1 MKNRINT
8 TCFREIKSSFKRFLS
23 LLIMSMLGVGVFVG
37 ISMAAPCMM
46 KSIDKYYDDAN
57 YYDIRLISTLGFS
70 DESLSE
76 IKDLKSVDNV
86 FGSKSKDVLI
96 NTKKSESVVKLISLN
111 DEVNKVE
118 ITDGKK
124 PKENNEIV
132 VEEAMLERNDLKIGD
147 YITIENDDS
156 FKETKLKIVGTVKS
170 PLYINS
176 ANSSSDRG
184 NTNLGTGKINYYA
197 YILDDNFNLDYY
209 TEAYVTVKNA
219 KDETT
224 NSDSYNGLIN
234 DALKEIESVRK
245 SGQDI
250 RYEEIYDA
258 LNNEIIKNE
267 NQGLNELNN
276 AKQKLDSAK
285 MQLDSGKQELDA
297 TKALLDNASYE
308 LSTNKASL
316 DTFKKELEG
325 SNEELIQAKNQ
336 IDSGIN
342 EINDRL
348 APYNIT
354 YDDLLSLDN
363 TLYNEDVTKP
373 IIISLVPTDLENYD
387 DVINTI
393 NELYALGFDD
403 KIIDFVKGNITKDE
417 LINSIP
423 SDINNYDLIVGSIN
437 ALANLMENNYFEDP
451 NNIDMIIN
459 LIPTNTPNY
468 EQIVGV
474 LNLYKDNISNINDLM
489 DAIEK
494 IENAKKEYASGLEL
508 YNSMK
513 SKYDNAYSLYINYY
527 NEYQNGLASYN
538 NGLSSYNSN
547 LNLYNS
553 NLQEYYNSR
562 ALFESEISDAKKELE
577 NIPECTW
584 YVYDRL
590 DDSNYQEFINDGNS
604 VANLSKVF
612 PTIFFVVAILISLIS
627 MSRMVEDDRGEIGT
641 LKSLG
646 FSNRHIRK
654 KYILYAFLAC
664 FLGCII
670 GSVLGFFLLPRYIW
684 NIYKIIFDIPVFA
697 IDYDLT
703 YVIIGCLIAI
713 VCICGTTL
721 LTIRKVVK
729 EKPSELM
736 RPKAPAN
743 GKRVLLEKIPFIW
756 KRLKFSNK
764 VIVRNIF
771 RDKKRV
777 IMTIVGI
784 LGCTGLILAGFGI
797 RDSIVDIPTY
807 QYENVFNFD
816 NMVYLNDNVTD
827 QKIDELFNDKHIR
840 STLNT
845 NITTGTSNGYSI
857 NVLTVENKDELNG
870 ILSLN
875 DVKTKDK
882 IDLEDNKVIIS
893 DKLADLTNTKVN
905 DKITFEDANGISY
918 EFTVSGICEN
928 YVGHYVFMNKTT
940 YENNIGNYSTNVVFV
955 KASNSKYEDEIAKNL
970 LNNDD
975 VMTVISTESTI
986 RTVDDMLKSLDS
998 VVVLLIVLSACLSFV
1013 VLYNLSYI
1021 NISERKRE
1029 IATLK
1034 VLGFT
1039 NKEVDNYINKETII
1053 LTVIG
1058 IAFGLLFGVFLTN
1071 IIINTVEIEMV
1082 RFIRHINVLS
1092 FIGAALIT
1100 IVFTLIV
1107 NLITHYSLKK
1117 IDMIESLK
1125 SVE

>member
-23 LLIMSMLGVGVFVG
+23 LIIMSMLGVGVFVG

-46 KSIDKYYDDAN
+46 KSVDKYYDDAN
-57 YYDIRLISTLGFS
+57 YYDVKLISTLGFTS
-70 DESLSE
+70 DTINEISKLDSVSE
-76 IKDLKSVDNV
+76 VYMTT
-86 FGSKSKDVLI
+86 SKDVLM
-96 NTKKSESVVKLISLN
+96 TAGKQEPVVKLIALN
-111 DEVNKVE
+111 DDVNKIE
-118 ITDGKK
+118 ITSGRK
-124 PKENNEIV
+124 PKENDEIV
-132 VEEAMLERNDLKIGD
+132 IEEAMLDRNNLKIGD
-147 YITIENDDS
+147 FVSIVDDDS
-156 FKETKLKIVGTVKS
+156 FKETKLRIVGTVKS

-176 ANSSSDRG
+176 ATSSSDRG
-184 NTNLGTGKINYYA
+184 NTSLGTGKINYYA
-197 YILDDNFNLDYY
+197 YINEDNFNLDYY
-209 TEAYVTVKNA
+209 TEVYVTVKGA
-219 KDETT
+219 KKEIT
-224 NSDSYNGLIN
+224 NSDEYNKLIN
-234 DALKEIESVRK
+234 NAIKEIESIK
-245 SGQDI
+245 EAGQDA
-250 RYEEIYDA
+250 RYDEIYTA

-267 NQGLNELNN
+267 NEGLDKLNR
-276 AKQKLDSAK
+276 AKKELDSAK
-285 MQLDSGKQELDA
+285 LTLDNGKEELDN
-297 TKALLDNASYE
+297 TKVLLDNASSE
-308 LSTNKASL
+308 LLSNKASL
-316 DTFKKELEG
+316 DTFKVELNNA
-325 SNEELIQAKNQ
+325 NEELINAKNQ

-342 EINDRL
+342 EINNKL
-348 APYNIT
+348 KPYNIT
-354 YDDLLSLDN
+354 YDDILSLDS
-363 TLYNEDVTKP
+363 TLYNEEVTKP
-373 IIISLVPTDLENYD
+373 IIIGLIPTNLPNYD
-387 DVINTI
+387 DVIGAI
-393 NELYALGFDD
+393 NEVYALGLDD
-403 KIIDFVKGNITKDE
+403 KIIDFVKGDLTKDE

-423 SDINNYDLIVGSIN
+423 ADSNNHDLVVN
-437 ALANLMENNYFEDP
+437 AVNLLSYLLENDYFSDP
-451 NNIDMIIN
+451 NNIDTIIN
-459 LIPTNTPNY
+459 LIPSDTPNY
-468 EQIVGV
+468 EKIVGV
-474 LNLYKDNISNINDLM
+474 LKLYRDNINDIDNLYSG
-489 DAIEK
+489 INK
-494 IENAKKEYASGLEL
+494 IEEAKKEYASGLAL
-508 YNSMK
+508 YNEMQN
-513 SKYDNAYSLYINYY
+513 KYNDAYNLYVNYY
-527 NEYQNGLASYN
+527 NEYQNGLAYYN
-538 NGLSSYNSN
+538 NGLLSYNSN

-553 NLQEYYNSR
+553 SLQEYYNSR
-562 ALFESEISDAKKELE
+562 ALFENKISDAKEELV
-577 NIPECTW
+577 NLPKCTW

-590 DDSNYQEFINDGNS
+590 DDSVYQEFINDSNS
-604 VANLSKVF
+604 IANLSKVF

-664 FLGCII
+664 FIGCII
-670 GSVLGFFLLPRYIW
+670 GSILGFFLLPMYIW
-684 NIYKIIFDIPVFA
+684 NIYKIIFDIPVFSL
-697 IDYDLT
+697 DYNPI
-703 YVIIGCLIAI
+703 YVIAGCLIAI
-713 VCICGTTL
+713 ICICGTTL

-743 GKRVLLEKIPFIW
+743 GKRVLLEKVPFIW

-771 RDKKRV
+771 RDKRRV

-784 LGCTGLILAGFGI
+784 LGCTGLILTGFGI

-816 NMVYLNDNVTD
+816 NMVYLNEGVTD
-827 QKIDELFNDKHIR
+827 EQINTLFNNNHIK

-845 NITTGTSNGYSI
+845 NITTGTSNGYSVNI
-857 NVLTVENKDELNG
+857 LTTQDELNG

-875 DVKTKDK
+875 DVKTKEK
-882 IDLEDNKVIIS
+882 LELEDNKVVIS

-918 EFTVSGICEN
+918 EFTVSDICEN
-928 YVGHYVFMNKTT
+928 YVGHYVFMNKNT

-955 KASNSKYEDEIAKNL
+955 KATDDKYEEEISRKL
-970 LNNDD
+970 LDSED

-998 VVVLLIVLSACLSFV
+998 VVVILIILSACLSFV

-1053 LTVIG
+1053 LTIIG
-1058 IAFGLLFGVFLTN
+1058 IAFGLVFGIFLTN

-1092 FIGAALIT
+1092 FVGSALIT
-1100 IVFTLIV
+1100 IVFTLVV

>member
-23 LLIMSMLGVGVFVG
+23 LIIMSMLGVGVFVG

-46 KSIDKYYDDAN
+46 KSVDKYYDDAN
-57 YYDIRLISTLGFS
+57 YYDVKLISTLGFTS
-70 DESLSE
+70 DTINE
-76 IKDLKSVDNV
+76 ISKLDSVSDV
-86 FGSKSKDVLI
+86 YMTTSKDVLM
-96 NTKKSESVVKLISLN
+96 KAGKQEPVVKLIALN
-111 DEVNKVE
+111 DDVNKIE
-118 ITDGKK
+118 ITSGRK
-124 PKENNEIV
+124 PKENDEIV
-132 VEEAMLERNDLKIGD
+132 IEEAMLDRNNLKIGD
-147 YITIENDDS
+147 FVSIVDDDS
-156 FKETKLKIVGTVKS
+156 FKETKLRIVGTVKS

-176 ANSSSDRG
+176 ATSSSDRG
-184 NTNLGTGKINYYA
+184 NTSLGTGKINYYA
-197 YILDDNFNLDYY
+197 YINEDNFNLDYY
-209 TEAYVTVKNA
+209 TEVYVTVKGA
-219 KDETT
+219 KKEIT
-224 NSDSYNGLIN
+224 NSDEYNKLIN
-234 DALKEIESVRK
+234 NAIKEIESIK
-245 SGQDI
+245 EAGQDA
-250 RYEEIYDA
+250 RYDEIYTA

-267 NQGLNELNN
+267 NEGLDKLNS
-276 AKQKLDSAK
+276 AKKELDSAK
-285 MQLDSGKQELDA
+285 LTLDNGKEELDN
-297 TKALLDNASYE
+297 TKVLLDNASSE
-308 LSTNKASL
+308 LLSNKASL
-316 DTFKKELEG
+316 DTFKVELNNA
-325 SNEELIQAKNQ
+325 NEELINAKNQ

-342 EINDRL
+342 EINNKL
-348 APYNIT
+348 KPYNIT
-354 YDDLLSLDN
+354 YDDILSLDS
-363 TLYNEDVTKP
+363 TLYNEEVTKP
-373 IIISLVPTDLENYD
+373 IIIGLIPTNLPNYD
-387 DVINTI
+387 DAISGI
-393 NELYALGFDD
+393 NEVYALGLDD
-403 KIIDFVKGNITKDE
+403 KIIDFVKGDLTKDE

-423 SDINNYDLIVGSIN
+423 ADSNNHDLMVN
-437 ALANLMENNYFEDP
+437 AVNLLSYLLENDYFSDP
-451 NNIDMIIN
+451 NNIDTIIN
-459 LIPTNTPNY
+459 LIPSDTPNY
-468 EQIVGV
+468 EKIVGV
-474 LNLYKDNISNINDLM
+474 LKLYRDNINDIDNLYSG
-489 DAIEK
+489 INK
-494 IENAKKEYASGLEL
+494 IEEAKKEYASGLAL
-508 YNSMK
+508 YNEMQN
-513 SKYDNAYSLYINYY
+513 KYNDAYNLYVNYY
-527 NEYQNGLASYN
+527 NEYQNWLASYN

-553 NLQEYYNSR
+553 NLQEYYSSR
-562 ALFESEISDAKKELE
+562 ALFENKISDAKEELV
-577 NIPECTW
+577 NLPKSTW

-590 DDSNYQEFINDGNS
+590 DDSVYQEFINDSNS
-604 VANLSKVF
+604 IANLSKVF

-664 FLGCII
+664 FIGCII
-670 GSVLGFFLLPRYIW
+670 GSILGFFLLPMYIW
-684 NIYKIIFDIPVFA
+684 NIYKIIFDIPVFSL
-697 IDYDLT
+697 DYNPI
-703 YVIIGCLIAI
+703 YVIAGCLIAI
-713 VCICGTTL
+713 ICICGTTL

-743 GKRVLLEKIPFIW
+743 GKRVLLEKVPFIW

-771 RDKKRV
+771 RDKRRV

-784 LGCTGLILAGFGI
+784 LGCTGLILTGFGI

-816 NMVYLNDNVTD
+816 NMVYLNEGVTD
-827 QKIDELFNDKHIR
+827 EQINTLFNNNHIK

-845 NITTGTSNGYSI
+845 NITTGTSNGYSVNI
-857 NVLTVENKDELNG
+857 LTTQDELNG

-875 DVKTKDK
+875 DVKTKEK
-882 IDLEDNKVIIS
+882 LELEDNKVVIS

-918 EFTVSGICEN
+918 EFTVSDICEN
-928 YVGHYVFMNKTT
+928 YVGHYVFMNKKT

-955 KASNSKYEDEIAKNL
+955 KATDDKYEEEISRKL
-970 LNNDD
+970 LDSEE

-998 VVVLLIVLSACLSFV
+998 VVVILIILSACLSFV

-1053 LTVIG
+1053 LTIIG
-1058 IAFGLLFGVFLTN
+1058 IAFGLVFGIFLTN

-1092 FIGAALIT
+1092 FVGSALIT
-1100 IVFTLIV
+1100 IVFTLVV

>member
-23 LLIMSMLGVGVFVG
+23 LLVMSMLGVGVFVG

-46 KSIDKYYDDAN
+46 SSIDKYYDDAN
-57 YYDIRLISTLGFS
+57 YYDVRLISTLGFS

-76 IKDLKSVDNV
+76 IKKLELVEDVY
-86 FGSKSKDVLI
+86 GSKSKDVLI
-96 NTKKSESVVKLISLN
+96 NAGKSESVVKLISLN
-111 DEVNKVE
+111 DDVNKIK

-124 PKENNEIV
+124 PKKSNEIL
-132 VEEAMLERNDLKIGD
+132 VEEAMLERNNLKIGD
-147 YITIENDDS
+147 YVSIANDDS

-219 KDETT
+219 KDEIT
-224 NSDSYNGLIN
+224 NSDSYNDIIN
-234 DALKEIESVRK
+234 DALKEIESVK
-245 SGQDI
+245 ESGQDI

-276 AKQKLDSAK
+276 AKQKLDNAK
-285 MQLDSGKQELDA
+285 LQLDNGKEKLDD
-297 TKALLDNASYE
+297 TKTMLDNASYE

-316 DTFKKELEG
+316 DTFKTELE
-325 SNEELIQAKNQ
+325 SANKELIQAKRQ

-342 EINDRL
+342 EINNRL
-348 APYNIT
+348 APYNMT
-354 YDDLLSLDN
+354 YDDLLTLDD
-363 TLYNEDVTKP
+363 TLYNEEVTKP

-393 NELYALGFDD
+393 DELYALGFDD
-403 KIIDFVKGNITKDE
+403 KMADFIKGDITRDE

-423 SDINNYDLIVGSIN
+423 LDTDNYDLIVGFIN
-437 ALANLMENNYFEDP
+437 TFANLIENNYFNDP

-459 LIPTNTPNY
+459 LIPTSVPNY
-468 EQIVGV
+468 DKIVGV
-474 LNLYKDNISNINDLM
+474 LKLYRDNIGNISDLTSFV
-489 DAIEK
+489 DK

-513 SKYDNAYSLYINYY
+513 DKYDDSYSLYVNYY

-538 NGLSSYNSN
+538 NGLLTYNSN

-562 ALFESEISDAKKELE
+562 SLFENEISDAKKELE
-577 NIPECTW
+577 NMPKCTW

-590 DDSNYQEFINDGNS
+590 DDSNYQEFINDGDS
-604 VANLSKVF
+604 IANLSKVF
-612 PTIFFVVAILISLIS
+612 PTIFYVVAILISLIS

-646 FSNRHIRK
+646 FSNKHIRK

-670 GSVLGFFLLPRYIW
+670 GSVLGFLLLPRYIW
-684 NIYKIIFDIPVFA
+684 NIYKIIFDIPVYQINYNF
-697 IDYDLT
+697 T
-703 YVIIGCLIAI
+703 YVIIGCLIAL
-713 VCICGTTL
+713 VCICGTTI

-784 LGCTGLILAGFGI
+784 LGCTGLILTGFGI

-816 NMVYLNDNVTD
+816 NMVYLNEGVTNE
-827 QKIDELFNDKHIR
+827 KIDELFNNKRIKSYLD
-840 STLNT
+840 T
-845 NITTGTSNGYSI
+845 NIITGTSNGYSI
-857 NVLTVENKDELNG
+857 NILTVENEDELNG
-870 ILSLN
+870 ILYLN
-875 DVKTKDK
+875 DVDTKNK
-882 IDLEDNKVIIS
+882 INLEGNKIIIS

-905 DKITFEDANGISY
+905 DKLVFEDANGISY
-918 EFTVSGICEN
+918 ELTVSGICEN
-928 YVGHYVFMNKTT
+928 YVGHYVFMNKKT
-940 YENNIGNYSTNVVFV
+940 YENNIGDYSTNVVFT
-955 KASNSKYEDEIAKNL
+955 KLTNSKYEDEISRNL
-970 LNNDD
+970 LNSDE

-986 RTVDDMLKSLDS
+986 RMVDDMLKSLDS
-998 VVVLLIVLSACLSFV
+998 VVVILIVLSACLSFV

-1039 NKEVDNYINKETII
+1039 HKEVDNYINKETII
-1053 LTVIG
+1053 LTIIG

>member
-46 KSIDKYYDDAN
+46 KSVDKYYDDAN
-57 YYDIRLISTLGFS
+57 YYDVKLISTLGFTS
-70 DESLSE
+70 DTINEISKLDSVSE
-76 IKDLKSVDNV
+76 VYMTT
-86 FGSKSKDVLI
+86 SKDVLM
-96 NTKKSESVVKLISLN
+96 KAGKQEPVVKLIALN
-111 DEVNKVE
+111 DDVNKIE
-118 ITDGKK
+118 ITSGRK
-124 PKENNEIV
+124 PKENDEIV
-132 VEEAMLERNDLKIGD
+132 IEEAMLDRNNLKIGD
-147 YITIENDDS
+147 FVSIVDDDG
-156 FKETKLKIVGTVKS
+156 FKETKLRIVGTVKS

-176 ANSSSDRG
+176 ATSSSDRG
-184 NTNLGTGKINYYA
+184 NTSLGTGKINYYA
-197 YILDDNFNLDYY
+197 YINEDNFNLDYY
-209 TEAYVTVKNA
+209 TEVYVTVKGA
-219 KDETT
+219 KDEVT
-224 NSDSYNGLIN
+224 NSKDYKELIN
-234 DALKEIESVRK
+234 NAIKEIESIK
-245 SGQDI
+245 EDCQDA
-250 RYEEIYDA
+250 RYDEIYTA
-258 LNNEIIKNE
+258 LNNEITKNE
-267 NQGLNELNN
+267 NEGLDKLN
-276 AKQKLDSAK
+276 SAK
-285 MQLDSGKQELDA
+285 KELDIA
-297 TKALLDNASYE
+297 KLTLDNGKEELDNTKVLLDNASSE
-308 LSTNKASL
+308 LSSNKASL
-316 DTFKKELEG
+316 DTFKVEL
-325 SNEELIQAKNQ
+325 SNTNEELINAKNQ

-342 EINDRL
+342 EINNKL
-348 APYNIT
+348 KPYNIT
-354 YDDLLSLDN
+354 YDDILSLDS
-363 TLYNEDVTKP
+363 TLYNEEVTKP
-373 IIISLVPTDLENYD
+373 IIIGLIPTNLPNYD
-387 DVINTI
+387 DAISGI
-393 NELYALGFDD
+393 NEVYALGLDD
-403 KIIDFVKGNITKDE
+403 KIIDFVKGDLTKDE

-423 SDINNYDLIVGSIN
+423 ADSNNHDLMVN
-437 ALANLMENNYFEDP
+437 AVNLLSYLLENDYFSDP
-451 NNIDMIIN
+451 NNIDTIIN
-459 LIPTNTPNY
+459 LIPSDTPNY
-468 EQIVGV
+468 EKIVGV
-474 LNLYKDNISNINDLM
+474 LKLYRDNINDIDNLYSG
-489 DAIEK
+489 INK
-494 IENAKKEYASGLEL
+494 IEEAKKEYASGLAL
-508 YNSMK
+508 YNEMQN
-513 SKYDNAYSLYINYY
+513 KYNDAYNLYVNYY
-527 NEYQNGLASYN
+527 NEYQNGLAYYN
-538 NGLSSYNSN
+538 NGLLSYNSN

-553 NLQEYYNSR
+553 SLQEYYNSR
-562 ALFESEISDAKKELE
+562 ALFENEISDAKEELV
-577 NIPECTW
+577 NLPKCTW

-590 DDSNYQEFINDGNS
+590 DDSVYQEFINDSNS
-604 VANLSKVF
+604 IANLSKVF

-664 FLGCII
+664 FIGCII
-670 GSVLGFFLLPRYIW
+670 GSILGFFLLPMYIW
-684 NIYKIIFDIPVFA
+684 NIYKIIFDIPVFSL
-697 IDYDLT
+697 DYNPI
-703 YVIIGCLIAI
+703 YVIAGCLIAI
-713 VCICGTTL
+713 ICICGTTL

-743 GKRVLLEKIPFIW
+743 GKRVLLEKVPFIW

-771 RDKKRV
+771 RDKRRV

-784 LGCTGLILAGFGI
+784 LGCTGLILTGFGI

-816 NMVYLNDNVTD
+816 NMVYLNEGVTD
-827 QKIDELFNDKHIR
+827 EQINMLFNNNHIK

-845 NITTGTSNGYSI
+845 NITTGTSNGYSVNI
-857 NVLTVENKDELNG
+857 LTTQDELNG

-875 DVKTKDK
+875 DVKTKEK
-882 IDLEDNKVIIS
+882 LELEDNKVVIS

-918 EFTVSGICEN
+918 EFTVSDICEN
-928 YVGHYVFMNKTT
+928 YVGHYVFMNKKT

-955 KASNSKYEDEIAKNL
+955 KATDDKYEEEISRKL
-970 LNNDD
+970 LDSEE

-998 VVVLLIVLSACLSFV
+998 VVVILIILSACLSFV

-1053 LTVIG
+1053 LTIIG
-1058 IAFGLLFGVFLTN
+1058 IAFGLVFGIFLTN

-1092 FIGAALIT
+1092 FVGSALIT
-1100 IVFTLIV
+1100 IVFTLVV

>member
-46 KSIDKYYDDAN
+46 KSVDKYYDDAN
-57 YYDIRLISTLGFS
+57 YYDVKLISTLGFTS
-70 DESLSE
+70 DTVNE
-76 IKDLKSVDNV
+76 ISKLDSVSDV
-86 FGSKSKDVLI
+86 YMTTSKDVLMK
-96 NTKKSESVVKLISLN
+96 TGKQEPVVKLIALN
-111 DEVNKVE
+111 DDVNKVE
-118 ITDGKK
+118 ITSGRK
-124 PKENNEIV
+124 PKENDEIV
-132 VEEAMLERNDLKIGD
+132 IEEAMLDRNNLKIGD
-147 YITIENDDS
+147 FVSIVDDDS
-156 FKETKLKIVGTVKS
+156 FKETKLRIVGTVKS

-176 ANSSSDRG
+176 ATSSSDRG
-184 NTNLGTGKINYYA
+184 NTSLGTGKINYYA
-197 YILDDNFNLDYY
+197 YINEDNFNLDYY
-209 TEAYVTVKNA
+209 TEVYVTVKGA
-219 KDETT
+219 KKEIT
-224 NSDSYNGLIN
+224 NSDEYNKLIN
-234 DALKEIESVRK
+234 NAIKEIESIK
-245 SGQDI
+245 EAGQDA
-250 RYEEIYDA
+250 RYDEIYTA
-258 LNNEIIKNE
+258 LNNEITKNE
-267 NQGLNELNN
+267 NEGLDRLNS
-276 AKQKLDSAK
+276 AKKELDSAK
-285 MQLDSGKQELDA
+285 LTLDNGKEELDN
-297 TKALLDNASYE
+297 TKVLLDNASSE
-308 LSTNKASL
+308 LLSNKASL
-316 DTFKKELEG
+316 DTFKVELNNA
-325 SNEELIQAKNQ
+325 NEELINAKNQ

-342 EINDRL
+342 EINNKL
-348 APYNIT
+348 KPYNIT
-354 YDDLLSLDN
+354 YDDILSLDS
-363 TLYNEDVTKP
+363 TLYNEEVTKP
-373 IIISLVPTDLENYD
+373 IIISLIPTNLPNYD
-387 DVINTI
+387 DVISGV
-393 NELYALGFDD
+393 NEVYALGLDD
-403 KIIDFVKGNITKDE
+403 KIIDFVKGDITKDE

-423 SDINNYDLIVGSIN
+423 ADSNNHDLMVN
-437 ALANLMENNYFEDP
+437 AVNLLSYLLENDYFSDP
-451 NNIDMIIN
+451 NNIDTIIN
-459 LIPTNTPNY
+459 LIPSDTPNY
-468 EQIVGV
+468 EKIVGV
-474 LNLYKDNISNINDLM
+474 LKLYRDNINDIDNLYSG
-489 DAIEK
+489 INK
-494 IENAKKEYASGLEL
+494 IEEAKKEYDSGLAL
-508 YNSMK
+508 YNEMQN
-513 SKYDNAYSLYINYY
+513 KYNDAYNLYVNYY
-527 NEYQNGLASYN
+527 NEYQNGLAYYN
-538 NGLSSYNSN
+538 NGLLSYNSN

-553 NLQEYYNSR
+553 SLQEYYNSR
-562 ALFESEISDAKKELE
+562 ALFENKISDAKEELV
-577 NIPECTW
+577 NLPKCTW

-590 DDSNYQEFINDGNS
+590 DDSVYQEFINDSNS
-604 VANLSKVF
+604 IANLSKMF

-664 FLGCII
+664 FIGCII
-670 GSVLGFFLLPRYIW
+670 GSILGFFLLPMYIW
-684 NIYKIIFDIPVFA
+684 NIYKIIFDIPVFSL
-697 IDYDLT
+697 DYNPI
-703 YVIIGCLIAI
+703 YVIAGCLIAI
-713 VCICGTTL
+713 ICICGTTL

-743 GKRVLLEKIPFIW
+743 GKRVLLEKVPFIW

-771 RDKKRV
+771 RDKRRV

-784 LGCTGLILAGFGI
+784 LGCTGLILTGFGI

-816 NMVYLNDNVTD
+816 NMVYLNEGVTD
-827 QKIDELFNDKHIR
+827 EQINTLFNNNHIK

-845 NITTGTSNGYSI
+845 NITTGTSNGYSVNI
-857 NVLTVENKDELNG
+857 LTTQDELNG

-875 DVKTKDK
+875 DVKTKEK
-882 IDLEDNKVIIS
+882 LELEDNKVVIS

-918 EFTVSGICEN
+918 EFTVSDICEN
-928 YVGHYVFMNKTT
+928 YVGYYVFMNKKT

-955 KASNSKYEDEIAKNL
+955 KATDDKYEEEISRKL
-970 LNNDD
+970 LDSED
-975 VMTVISTESTI
+975 IMTVISTESTI
-986 RTVDDMLKSLDS
+986 RTVDDMLGSLDS

-1053 LTVIG
+1053 LTIIG
-1058 IAFGLLFGVFLTN
+1058 IAFGLVFGIFLTN

-1092 FIGAALIT
+1092 FVGSALIT
-1100 IVFTLIV
+1100 IVFTLVV

>member
-23 LLIMSMLGVGVFVG
+23 LIIMSMLGVGVFVG

-46 KSIDKYYDDAN
+46 KSVDKYYDDAN
-57 YYDIRLISTLGFS
+57 YYDVKLISTLGFTS
-70 DESLSE
+70 DTINEISKLDSVSE
-76 IKDLKSVDNV
+76 VYMTT
-86 FGSKSKDVLI
+86 SKDVLM
-96 NTKKSESVVKLISLN
+96 KAGKQEPVVKLIALN
-111 DEVNKVE
+111 DDVNKIE
-118 ITDGKK
+118 ITSGRK
-124 PKENNEIV
+124 PKENDEIV
-132 VEEAMLERNDLKIGD
+132 IEEAMLDRNNLKIGD
-147 YITIENDDS
+147 FVNIVDDDG
-156 FKETKLKIVGTVKS
+156 FKETKLRIVGTVKS

-176 ANSSSDRG
+176 ATSSSDRG
-184 NTNLGTGKINYYA
+184 NTSLGTGKINYYA
-197 YILDDNFNLDYY
+197 YINEDNFNLDYY
-209 TEAYVTVKNA
+209 TEVYVTVKGA
-219 KDETT
+219 KKEIT
-224 NSDSYNGLIN
+224 NSDEYNKLIN
-234 DALKEIESVRK
+234 NAIKEIESIK
-245 SGQDI
+245 EAGQDA
-250 RYEEIYDA
+250 RYDEIYTA

-267 NQGLNELNN
+267 NEGLDKLNG
-276 AKQKLDSAK
+276 AKKELDSAK
-285 MQLDSGKQELDA
+285 LTLDNGKEELDN
-297 TKALLDNASYE
+297 TKVLLDNASSE
-308 LSTNKASL
+308 LSSNKASL
-316 DTFKKELEG
+316 DTFKVEL
-325 SNEELIQAKNQ
+325 SNTNEELINAKNQ

-342 EINDRL
+342 EINNKL
-348 APYNIT
+348 KPYNIT
-354 YDDLLSLDN
+354 YDDILSLDS
-363 TLYNEDVTKP
+363 TLYNEEVTKP
-373 IIISLVPTDLENYD
+373 IIISLIPTNLPNYD
-387 DVINTI
+387 DAISGI
-393 NELYALGFDD
+393 NEVYALGLDD
-403 KIIDFVKGNITKDE
+403 KIIDFVKGDLTKDE

-423 SDINNYDLIVGSIN
+423 ADSNNHDLMVN
-437 ALANLMENNYFEDP
+437 AVNLLSYLLENDYFSDP
-451 NNIDMIIN
+451 NNIDTIIN
-459 LIPTNTPNY
+459 LIPSDTPNY
-468 EQIVGV
+468 EKIVGV
-474 LNLYKDNISNINDLM
+474 LKLYRDNINDIDNLYSG
-489 DAIEK
+489 INK
-494 IENAKKEYASGLEL
+494 IEEAKKEYASGLAL
-508 YNSMK
+508 YNEMQN
-513 SKYDNAYSLYINYY
+513 KYNDAYNLYVNYY
-527 NEYQNGLASYN
+527 NEYQNGLAYYN
-538 NGLSSYNSN
+538 NGLLSYNSN

-553 NLQEYYNSR
+553 SLQEYYNSR
-562 ALFESEISDAKKELE
+562 ALFENKISDAKEELV
-577 NIPECTW
+577 NLPKCTW

-590 DDSNYQEFINDGNS
+590 DDSVYQEFINDSNS
-604 VANLSKVF
+604 IANLSKVF

-670 GSVLGFFLLPRYIW
+670 GSILGFFLLPRYIF

-703 YVIIGCLIAI
+703 YVIIGSLIAI
-713 VCICGTTL
+713 ICICGTTL

-743 GKRVLLEKIPFIW
+743 GKRVLLEKVPFIW

-771 RDKKRV
+771 RDKRRV

-784 LGCTGLILAGFGI
+784 LGCTGLILTGFGI

-816 NMVYLNDNVTD
+816 NMVYLNEGVTD
-827 QKIDELFNDKHIR
+827 EQINTLFNNNHIK

-845 NITTGTSNGYSI
+845 NITTGTSNGYSVNI
-857 NVLTVENKDELNG
+857 LTTQDELNG

-875 DVKTKDK
+875 DVKTKEK
-882 IDLEDNKVIIS
+882 LELEDNKVVIS

-918 EFTVSGICEN
+918 EFTVSDICEN
-928 YVGHYVFMNKTT
+928 YVGHYVFMNKKT

-955 KASNSKYEDEIAKNL
+955 KATDDKYEEEISRKL
-970 LNNDD
+970 LDSED
-975 VMTVISTESTI
+975 IMTVISTESTI
-986 RTVDDMLKSLDS
+986 RTVDDMLGSLDS

-1053 LTVIG
+1053 LTIIG
-1058 IAFGLLFGVFLTN
+1058 IAFGLVFGIFLTN

-1092 FIGAALIT
+1092 FVGSALIT
-1100 IVFTLIV
+1100 IVFTLVV

>member
-23 LLIMSMLGVGVFVG
+23 LIIMSMLGVGVFVG

-46 KSIDKYYDDAN
+46 KSVDKYYDDAN
-57 YYDIRLISTLGFS
+57 YYDVKLISTLGFTS
-70 DESLSE
+70 DTINE
-76 IKDLKSVDNV
+76 ISKLDSVSDV
-86 FGSKSKDVLI
+86 YMTTSKDVLM
-96 NTKKSESVVKLISLN
+96 KAGKQEPVVKLIALN
-111 DEVNKVE
+111 DDVNKIE
-118 ITDGKK
+118 ITSGRK
-124 PKENNEIV
+124 PKENDEIV
-132 VEEAMLERNDLKIGD
+132 IEEAMLDRNNLKIGD
-147 YITIENDDS
+147 FVSIVDDDG
-156 FKETKLKIVGTVKS
+156 FKETKLRIVGTVKS

-176 ANSSSDRG
+176 ATSSSDRG
-184 NTNLGTGKINYYA
+184 NTSLGTGKINYYA
-197 YILDDNFNLDYY
+197 YINEDNFNLDYY
-209 TEAYVTVKNA
+209 TEVYVTVKGA
-219 KDETT
+219 KDEVT
-224 NSDSYNGLIN
+224 NSKDYKELIN
-234 DALKEIESVRK
+234 NAIKEIESIK
-245 SGQDI
+245 EDCQDA
-250 RYEEIYDA
+250 RYDEIYTA
-258 LNNEIIKNE
+258 LNNEITKNE
-267 NQGLNELNN
+267 NEGLDKLN
-276 AKQKLDSAK
+276 SAK
-285 MQLDSGKQELDA
+285 KELDIA
-297 TKALLDNASYE
+297 KLTLDNGKEELDNTKVLLDNASSE
-308 LSTNKASL
+308 LSSNKASL
-316 DTFKKELEG
+316 DTFKVEL
-325 SNEELIQAKNQ
+325 SNTNEELINAKNQ

-342 EINDRL
+342 EINNKL
-348 APYNIT
+348 KPYNIT
-354 YDDLLSLDN
+354 YDDILSLDS
-363 TLYNEDVTKP
+363 TLYNEEVTKP
-373 IIISLVPTDLENYD
+373 IIIGLIPTNLPNYD
-387 DVINTI
+387 DAISGI
-393 NELYALGFDD
+393 NEVYALGLDD
-403 KIIDFVKGNITKDE
+403 KIIDFVKGDLTKDE

-423 SDINNYDLIVGSIN
+423 ADSNNHDLMVN
-437 ALANLMENNYFEDP
+437 AVNLLSYLLENDYFSDP
-451 NNIDMIIN
+451 NNIDTIIN
-459 LIPTNTPNY
+459 LIPSDTPNY
-468 EQIVGV
+468 EKIVGV
-474 LNLYKDNISNINDLM
+474 LKLYRDNINDIDNLYSG
-489 DAIEK
+489 INK
-494 IENAKKEYASGLEL
+494 IEEAKKEYASGLAL
-508 YNSMK
+508 YNEMQN
-513 SKYDNAYSLYINYY
+513 KYNDAYNLYVNYY
-527 NEYQNGLASYN
+527 NEYQNGLAYYN
-538 NGLSSYNSN
+538 NGLLSYNSN

-553 NLQEYYNSR
+553 SLQEYYNSR
-562 ALFESEISDAKKELE
+562 ALFENKISDAKEELV
-577 NIPECTW
+577 NLPKCTW

-590 DDSNYQEFINDGNS
+590 DDSVYQEFINDSNS
-604 VANLSKVF
+604 IANLSKVF

-664 FLGCII
+664 FIGCII
-670 GSVLGFFLLPRYIW
+670 GSILGFFLLPMYIW
-684 NIYKIIFDIPVFA
+684 NIYKIIFDIPVFSL
-697 IDYDLT
+697 DYNPI
-703 YVIIGCLIAI
+703 YVIAGCLIAI
-713 VCICGTTL
+713 ICICGTTL

-743 GKRVLLEKIPFIW
+743 GKRVLLEKVPFIW

-771 RDKKRV
+771 RDKRRV

-784 LGCTGLILAGFGI
+784 LGCTGLILTGFGI

-816 NMVYLNDNVTD
+816 NMVYLNEGVTD
-827 QKIDELFNDKHIR
+827 EQINTLFNNNHIK

-845 NITTGTSNGYSI
+845 NITTGTSNGYSVNI
-857 NVLTVENKDELNG
+857 LTTQDELNG

-875 DVKTKDK
+875 DVKTKEK
-882 IDLEDNKVIIS
+882 LELEDNKVVIS

-918 EFTVSGICEN
+918 EFTVSDICEN
-928 YVGHYVFMNKTT
+928 YVGHYVFMNKKT

-955 KASNSKYEDEIAKNL
+955 KATDDKYEEEISRKL
-970 LNNDD
+970 LDSEE

-998 VVVLLIVLSACLSFV
+998 VVVILIILSACLSFV

-1039 NKEVDNYINKETII
+1039 NKEVDNYSNKESMI
-1053 LTVIG
+1053 LTIVG
-1058 IAFGLLFGVFLTN
+1058 IASGLVFGIFLTN

-1092 FIGAALIT
+1092 FVGSALIT
-1100 IVFTLIV
+1100 IVFTLVV

>member
-23 LLIMSMLGVGVFVG
+23 LIIMSMLGVGVFVG

-46 KSIDKYYDDAN
+46 KSVDKYYDDAN
-57 YYDIRLISTLGFS
+57 YYDVKLISTLGFTS
-70 DESLSE
+70 DTINEISKLDSVSE
-76 IKDLKSVDNV
+76 VYMTT
-86 FGSKSKDVLI
+86 SKDVLM
-96 NTKKSESVVKLISLN
+96 KAGKQEPVVKLIALN
-111 DEVNKVE
+111 DDVNKIE
-118 ITDGKK
+118 ITSGRK
-124 PKENNEIV
+124 PKENDEIV
-132 VEEAMLERNDLKIGD
+132 IEEAMLDRNNLKIGD
-147 YITIENDDS
+147 FVSIVDDDG
-156 FKETKLKIVGTVKS
+156 FKETKLRIVGTVKS

-176 ANSSSDRG
+176 ATSSSDRG
-184 NTNLGTGKINYYA
+184 NTSLGTGKINYYA
-197 YILDDNFNLDYY
+197 YINEDNFNLDYY
-209 TEAYVTVKNA
+209 TEVYVTVKGA
-219 KDETT
+219 KKEIT
-224 NSDSYNGLIN
+224 NSDEYNKLIN
-234 DALKEIESVRK
+234 NAIKEIESIK
-245 SGQDI
+245 EDGQDA
-250 RYEEIYDA
+250 RYDEIYTA

-267 NQGLNELNN
+267 NEGLDKLN
-276 AKQKLDSAK
+276 SAK
-285 MQLDSGKQELDA
+285 KELDIA
-297 TKALLDNASYE
+297 KLTLDNGKEELDNTKVLLDNASSE
-308 LSTNKASL
+308 LSSNKASL
-316 DTFKKELEG
+316 DTFKVEL
-325 SNEELIQAKNQ
+325 SNTNEELINAKNQ

-342 EINDRL
+342 EINNKL
-348 APYNIT
+348 KPYNIT
-354 YDDLLSLDN
+354 YDDILSLDS
-363 TLYNEDVTKP
+363 TLYNEEVTKP
-373 IIISLVPTDLENYD
+373 IIIGLIPTNLPNYD
-387 DVINTI
+387 DAISGI
-393 NELYALGFDD
+393 NEVYALGLDD
-403 KIIDFVKGNITKDE
+403 KIIDFVKGDLTKDE

-423 SDINNYDLIVGSIN
+423 ADSNNHDLMVN
-437 ALANLMENNYFEDP
+437 AVNLLSYLLENDYFSDP
-451 NNIDMIIN
+451 NNIDTIIN
-459 LIPTNTPNY
+459 LIPSDTPNY
-468 EQIVGV
+468 EKIVGV
-474 LNLYKDNISNINDLM
+474 LKLYRDNINDIDNLYSG
-489 DAIEK
+489 INK
-494 IENAKKEYASGLEL
+494 IEEAKKEYASGLAL
-508 YNSMK
+508 YNEMQN
-513 SKYDNAYSLYINYY
+513 KYNDAYNLYVNYY
-527 NEYQNGLASYN
+527 NEYQNGLAYYN
-538 NGLSSYNSN
+538 NGLLSYNSN

-553 NLQEYYNSR
+553 SLQEYYNSR
-562 ALFESEISDAKKELE
+562 ALFENKISDAKEELV
-577 NIPECTW
+577 NLPKCTW

-590 DDSNYQEFINDGNS
+590 DDSVYQEFINDSNS
-604 VANLSKVF
+604 IANLSKVF

-664 FLGCII
+664 FIGCII
-670 GSVLGFFLLPRYIW
+670 GSILGFFLLPMYIW
-684 NIYKIIFDIPVFA
+684 NIYKIIFDIPVFSL
-697 IDYDLT
+697 DYNPI
-703 YVIIGCLIAI
+703 YVIAGCLIAI
-713 VCICGTTL
+713 ICICGTTL

-743 GKRVLLEKIPFIW
+743 GKRVLLEKVPFIW

-771 RDKKRV
+771 RDKRRV

-784 LGCTGLILAGFGI
+784 LGCTGLILTGFGI

-816 NMVYLNDNVTD
+816 NMVYLNEGVTD
-827 QKIDELFNDKHIR
+827 EQINTLFNNKHIK
-840 STLNT
+840 SSLNT
-845 NITTGTSNGYSI
+845 NITTGTSNGYSV
-857 NVLTVENKDELNG
+857 NVLTVQDELNG
-870 ILSLN
+870 ILNLN
-875 DVKTKDK
+875 DVKTKEK
-882 IDLEDNKVIIS
+882 LELEDNKVIIS

-918 EFTVSGICEN
+918 ELTVSGICEN
-928 YVGHYVFMNKTT
+928 YVGHYVFMNKDT

-955 KASNSKYEDEIAKNL
+955 KATDDKYEEEISRKL
-970 LNNDD
+970 LDSED

-986 RTVDDMLKSLDS
+986 RMVDDMLGSLDS

-1053 LTVIG
+1053 LTIIG
-1058 IAFGLLFGVFLTN
+1058 IAFGLVFGVLLTN

-1100 IVFTLIV
+1100 IIFTLIV

>member
-46 KSIDKYYDDAN
+46 KSVDKYYDDAN
-57 YYDIRLISTLGFS
+57 YYDVKLISTLGFTS
-70 DESLSE
+70 DTINE
-76 IKDLKSVDNV
+76 ISKLDSVSDV
-86 FGSKSKDVLI
+86 YMTTSKDVLM
-96 NTKKSESVVKLISLN
+96 KAGKQEPVVKLIALN
-111 DEVNKVE
+111 DDVNKIE
-118 ITDGKK
+118 ITSGRK
-124 PKENNEIV
+124 PKENDEIV
-132 VEEAMLERNDLKIGD
+132 VEEAMLDRNNLKIGD
-147 YITIENDDS
+147 FVSIVDDDG
-156 FKETKLKIVGTVKS
+156 FKETKLRIVGTVKS

-176 ANSSSDRG
+176 ATSSSDRG
-184 NTNLGTGKINYYA
+184 NTSLGTGKINYYA
-197 YILDDNFNLDYY
+197 YINEDNFNLDYY
-209 TEAYVTVKNA
+209 TEVYVTVKGA
-219 KDETT
+219 KEEIT
-224 NSDSYNGLIN
+224 NSDEYNKLIN
-234 DALKEIESVRK
+234 NAIKEIESIK
-245 SGQDI
+245 EAGQDA
-250 RYEEIYDA
+250 RYDEIYTA
-258 LNNEIIKNE
+258 LNNEITKNE
-267 NQGLNELNN
+267 NEGLDRLNS
-276 AKQKLDSAK
+276 AKKELDSAK
-285 MQLDSGKQELDA
+285 LTLDNGKEELDN
-297 TKALLDNASYE
+297 TKVLLDNASSE
-308 LSTNKASL
+308 LSSNKASL
-316 DTFKKELEG
+316 DTFKVELNNA
-325 SNEELIQAKNQ
+325 NEELINAKNQ

-342 EINDRL
+342 EINNKL
-348 APYNIT
+348 KPYNIT
-354 YDDLLSLDN
+354 YDDILSLDS
-363 TLYNEDVTKP
+363 TLYNEEVTKP
-373 IIISLVPTDLENYD
+373 IIIGLIPTNLPNYD
-387 DVINTI
+387 DAISGI
-393 NELYALGFDD
+393 NEVYALGLDD
-403 KIIDFVKGNITKDE
+403 KIIDFVKGDLTKDE

-423 SDINNYDLIVGSIN
+423 ADSNNHDLMVN
-437 ALANLMENNYFEDP
+437 AVNLLSYLLENDYFSDP
-451 NNIDMIIN
+451 NNIDTIIN
-459 LIPTNTPNY
+459 LIPSDTPNY
-468 EQIVGV
+468 EKIVGV
-474 LNLYKDNISNINDLM
+474 LKLYRDNINDIDNLYSG
-489 DAIEK
+489 INK
-494 IENAKKEYASGLEL
+494 IEEAKKEYASGLAL
-508 YNSMK
+508 YNEMQN
-513 SKYDNAYSLYINYY
+513 KYNDAYNLYVNYY
-527 NEYQNGLASYN
+527 NEYQNGLAYYN
-538 NGLSSYNSN
+538 NGLLSYNSN

-553 NLQEYYNSR
+553 SLQEYYNSR
-562 ALFESEISDAKKELE
+562 ALFENKISDAKEELV
-577 NIPECTW
+577 NLPKCTW

-590 DDSNYQEFINDGNS
+590 DDSVYQEFINDSNS
-604 VANLSKVF
+604 IANLSKVF

-664 FLGCII
+664 FIGCII
-670 GSVLGFFLLPRYIW
+670 GSILGFFLLPMYIW
-684 NIYKIIFDIPVFA
+684 NIYKIIFDIPVFSL
-697 IDYDLT
+697 DYNPI
-703 YVIIGCLIAI
+703 YVIAGCLIAI
-713 VCICGTTL
+713 ICICGTTL

-743 GKRVLLEKIPFIW
+743 GKRVLLEKVPFIW

-771 RDKKRV
+771 RDKRRV

-784 LGCTGLILAGFGI
+784 LGCTGLILTGFGI

-816 NMVYLNDNVTD
+816 NMVYLNEGVTD
-827 QKIDELFNDKHIR
+827 EQINTLFNNNHIK

-845 NITTGTSNGYSI
+845 NITTGTSNGYSVNI
-857 NVLTVENKDELNG
+857 LTTQDELNG

-875 DVKTKDK
+875 DVKTKEK
-882 IDLEDNKVIIS
+882 LELEDNKVVIS

-918 EFTVSGICEN
+918 EFTVSDICEN
-928 YVGHYVFMNKTT
+928 YVGHYVFMNKKT

-955 KASNSKYEDEIAKNL
+955 KATDDKYEEEISRKL
-970 LNNDD
+970 LDSED
-975 VMTVISTESTI
+975 IMTVISTESTI
-986 RTVDDMLKSLDS
+986 RTVDDMLGSLDS

-1053 LTVIG
+1053 LTIIG
-1058 IAFGLLFGVFLTN
+1058 IAFGLVFGIFLTN

-1092 FIGAALIT
+1092 FVGSALIT
-1100 IVFTLIV
+1100 IVFTLVV

>member
-23 LLIMSMLGVGVFVG
+23 LIIMSMLGVGVFVG

-46 KSIDKYYDDAN
+46 KSVDKYYDDAN
-57 YYDIRLISTLGFS
+57 YYDVKLISTLGFTS
-70 DESLSE
+70 DTVNEISKLDSVSE
-76 IKDLKSVDNV
+76 VYMTT
-86 FGSKSKDVLI
+86 SKDVLM
-96 NTKKSESVVKLISLN
+96 TAGKQEPVVKLIALN
-111 DEVNKVE
+111 DDVNKIE
-118 ITDGKK
+118 ITSGRK
-124 PKENNEIV
+124 PKENDEIV
-132 VEEAMLERNDLKIGD
+132 IEEAMLDRNNLKIGD
-147 YITIENDDS
+147 FVSIVDDDS
-156 FKETKLKIVGTVKS
+156 FKETKLRIVGTVKS

-176 ANSSSDRG
+176 ATSSSDRG
-184 NTNLGTGKINYYA
+184 NTSLGTGKINYYA
-197 YILDDNFNLDYY
+197 YINEDNFNLDYY
-209 TEAYVTVKNA
+209 TEVYVTVKGA
-219 KDETT
+219 KEEIT
-224 NSDSYNGLIN
+224 NSDEYNKLIN
-234 DALKEIESVRK
+234 NAIKEIESIK
-245 SGQDI
+245 EAGQDA
-250 RYEEIYDA
+250 RYDEIYTA
-258 LNNEIIKNE
+258 LNNEITKNE
-267 NQGLNELNN
+267 NEGLDRLNS
-276 AKQKLDSAK
+276 AKKELDSAK
-285 MQLDSGKQELDA
+285 LTLDNGKEELDN
-297 TKALLDNASYE
+297 TKVLLDNASSE
-308 LSTNKASL
+308 LSSNKASL
-316 DTFKKELEG
+316 DTFKVELNNA
-325 SNEELIQAKNQ
+325 NEELINAKNQ

-342 EINDRL
+342 EINNKL
-348 APYNIT
+348 KPYNIT
-354 YDDLLSLDN
+354 YDDILSLDS
-363 TLYNEDVTKP
+363 TLYNEEVTKP
-373 IIISLVPTDLENYD
+373 IIISLIPTNLPNYD
-387 DVINTI
+387 DAISGI
-393 NELYALGFDD
+393 NEVYALGLDD
-403 KIIDFVKGNITKDE
+403 KIIDFVKGDITKEE

-423 SDINNYDLIVGSIN
+423 VDSNNYDLMVNAIN
-437 ALANLMENNYFEDP
+437 TLSYLLENDYFSDP
-451 NNIDMIIN
+451 NNVDTIIN
-459 LIPTNTPNY
+459 LIPSDTPNY
-468 EQIVGV
+468 EEIVGI
-474 LNLYKDNISNINDLM
+474 LKLYRDNINDIDNLYSG
-489 DAIEK
+489 INK
-494 IENAKKEYASGLEL
+494 IEEAKEEDDAGLAL
-508 YNSMK
+508 YNEMQN
-513 SKYDNAYSLYINYY
+513 KYNDAYNLYVNYY
-527 NEYQNGLASYN
+527 NEYQNGLAYYN
-538 NGLSSYNSN
+538 NGLLSYNSN

-553 NLQEYYNSR
+553 SLQEYYNSR
-562 ALFESEISDAKKELE
+562 ALFENKISDAKEELV
-577 NIPECTW
+577 NLPKCTW

-590 DDSNYQEFINDGNS
+590 DDSVYQEFINDSNS
-604 VANLSKVF
+604 IANLSKVF

-664 FLGCII
+664 FIGCII
-670 GSVLGFFLLPRYIW
+670 GSILGFFLLPMYIW
-684 NIYKIIFDIPVFA
+684 NIYKIIFDIPVFSL
-697 IDYDLT
+697 DYNPI
-703 YVIIGCLIAI
+703 YVIAGGLIAI
-713 VCICGTTL
+713 ICICSTTL

-743 GKRVLLEKIPFIW
+743 GKRVLLEKVPFIW

-771 RDKKRV
+771 RDKRRV

-784 LGCTGLILAGFGI
+784 LGCTGLILTGFGI

-816 NMVYLNDNVTD
+816 NMVYLNEGVTD
-827 QKIDELFNDKHIR
+827 EQINTLFNNNHIK

-845 NITTGTSNGYSI
+845 NITTGTSNGYSVNI
-857 NVLTVENKDELNG
+857 LTVQDELNG
-870 ILSLN
+870 ILNLN
-875 DVKTKDK
+875 DVKTKEK
-882 IDLEDNKVIIS
+882 LELEDNKVIIS

-918 EFTVSGICEN
+918 ELTVSGICEN
-928 YVGHYVFMNKTT
+928 YVGHYVFMNKDT

-955 KASNSKYEDEIAKNL
+955 KATDDKYEEEISRKL
-970 LNNDD
+970 LDSED

-986 RTVDDMLKSLDS
+986 RMVDDMLGSLDS

-1053 LTVIG
+1053 LTIIG
-1058 IAFGLLFGVFLTN
+1058 IAFGLVFGVLLTN

-1082 RFIRHINVLS
+1082 RFIRHINFLS
-1092 FIGAALIT
+1092 FVGSALIT
-1100 IVFTLIV
+1100 IVFTLVV

>member
-46 KSIDKYYDDAN
+46 KSVDKYYDDAN
-57 YYDIRLISTLGFS
+57 YYDVKLISTLGFTS
-70 DESLSE
+70 DTVNE
-76 IKDLKSVDNV
+76 ISKLDSVSDV
-86 FGSKSKDVLI
+86 YMTTSKDVLMK
-96 NTKKSESVVKLISLN
+96 TGKQEPVVKLIALN
-111 DEVNKVE
+111 DDVNKVE
-118 ITDGKK
+118 ITSGRK
-124 PKENNEIV
+124 PKENDEIV
-132 VEEAMLERNDLKIGD
+132 VEEAMLDRNNLKIGD
-147 YITIENDDS
+147 FVSIVDDDS
-156 FKETKLKIVGTVKS
+156 FKETKLRIVGTIKS

-176 ANSSSDRG
+176 ATSSSDRG

-197 YILDDNFNLDYY
+197 YINEDNFNLDYY
-209 TEAYVTVKNA
+209 TEVYVTVKGA
-219 KDETT
+219 KKEIT
-224 NSDSYNGLIN
+224 NSDEYNKLIN
-234 DALKEIESVRK
+234 NAIKEIESIK
-245 SGQDI
+245 EAGQDA
-250 RYEEIYDA
+250 RYDEIYTA
-258 LNNEIIKNE
+258 LNNEITKNE
-267 NQGLNELNN
+267 NEGLDRLNS
-276 AKQKLDSAK
+276 AKKELDSAK
-285 MQLDSGKQELDA
+285 LTLDNGKGELDN
-297 TKALLDNASYE
+297 TKVLLDNASSE
-308 LSTNKASL
+308 LLSNKASL
-316 DTFKKELEG
+316 DTFKVELNNA
-325 SNEELIQAKNQ
+325 NEELINAKNQ

-342 EINDRL
+342 EINNKL
-348 APYNIT
+348 KPYNIT
-354 YDDLLSLDN
+354 YDDILSLDS
-363 TLYNEDVTKP
+363 TLYNEEVTKP
-373 IIISLVPTDLENYD
+373 IIIGLIPTNLPNYD
-387 DVINTI
+387 DAISGI
-393 NELYALGFDD
+393 NEVYALGLDD
-403 KIIDFVKGNITKDE
+403 KIIDFVKGDITKDE

-423 SDINNYDLIVGSIN
+423 VDSNNYDLMVNAIN
-437 ALANLMENNYFEDP
+437 TLSYLLENDYFSDP
-451 NNIDMIIN
+451 NNIDTIIN
-459 LIPTNTPNY
+459 LIPSDTPNY
-468 EQIVGV
+468 EEIVGI
-474 LNLYKDNISNINDLM
+474 LKLYRDNIDDIDNLYSGIN
-489 DAIEK
+489 K
-494 IENAKKEYASGLEL
+494 IEEAKKEYDAGLAL
-508 YNSMK
+508 YNEMQN
-513 SKYDNAYSLYINYY
+513 KYNDAYNLYVNYY
-527 NEYQNGLASYN
+527 NEYQNWLASYN

-553 NLQEYYNSR
+553 NLQEYYSSR
-562 ALFESEISDAKKELE
+562 ALFENKISDAKEELV
-577 NIPECTW
+577 NLPKSTW

-590 DDSNYQEFINDGNS
+590 DDSVYQEFINDSNS
-604 VANLSKVF
+604 IANLSKVF

-664 FLGCII
+664 FIGCII
-670 GSVLGFFLLPRYIW
+670 GSILGFFLLPMYIW
-684 NIYKIIFDIPVFA
+684 NIYKIIFDIPVFSL
-697 IDYDLT
+697 DYNPI
-703 YVIIGCLIAI
+703 YVIAGCLIAI
-713 VCICGTTL
+713 ICICGTTL

-743 GKRVLLEKIPFIW
+743 GKRVLLEKVPFIW

-771 RDKKRV
+771 RDKRRV

-784 LGCTGLILAGFGI
+784 LGCTGLILTGFGI
-797 RDSIVDIPTY
+797 RDSIIDIPTY

-816 NMVYLNDNVTD
+816 NMVYLNEGVTD
-827 QKIDELFNDKHIR
+827 EQINTLFNNNHIK

-845 NITTGTSNGYSI
+845 NITTGTSNGYSVNI
-857 NVLTVENKDELNG
+857 LTTQDELNG

-875 DVKTKDK
+875 DVKTKEK
-882 IDLEDNKVIIS
+882 LKLEDNKVVIS

-918 EFTVSGICEN
+918 EFTVSDICEN
-928 YVGHYVFMNKTT
+928 YVGHYVFMNKKT

-955 KASNSKYEDEIAKNL
+955 KATDDKYEEEISRKL
-970 LNNDD
+970 LDSEE

-998 VVVLLIVLSACLSFV
+998 VVVILIILSACLSFV

-1053 LTVIG
+1053 LTIIG
-1058 IAFGLLFGVFLTN
+1058 IAFGLVFGIFLTN

-1092 FIGAALIT
+1092 FVGSALIT
-1100 IVFTLIV
+1100 IVFTLVV